1 VGNWG
6 APPNPER
13 EKQFLAGSGGKVDL
27 GARTQTETE
36 QRARPNNNEQRE
48 AGPRKSRAGS
58 DRRCREIQS
67 GKKQDRRTTAC
78 GKKRFGKKR
87 QAMAQ
92 IRRPGRTRIEEQAGP
107 GTAARLALWSG
118 KRRKKNTSTNRPR
131 TTKTKT
137 RQSSMNKKRSTEIRD
152 RAAKSDLAPPNQTRK
167 NTQHTQVVNQIFFIK
182 I

>member
-6 APPNPER
+6 APPNTER

-78 GKKRFGKKR
+78 GKKDSARKD
-87 QAMAQ
+87 
-92 IRRPGRTRIEEQAGP
+92 RPWHRSGDRDGHESKNKLGRAPLRAWRSGAENEE
-107 GTAARLALWSG
+107 R
-118 KRRKKNTSTNRPR
+118 
-131 TTKTKT
+131 KT
-137 RQSSMNKKRSTEIRD
+137 RRRTGHGRLKRKRD
-152 RAAKSDLAPPNQTRK
+152 RAR
-167 NTQHTQVVNQIFFIK
+167 
-182 I
+182 